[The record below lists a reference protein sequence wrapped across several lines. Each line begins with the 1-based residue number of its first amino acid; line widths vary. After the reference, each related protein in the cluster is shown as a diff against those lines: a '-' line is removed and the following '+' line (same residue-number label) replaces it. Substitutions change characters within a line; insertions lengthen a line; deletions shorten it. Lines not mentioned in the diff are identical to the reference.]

1 MRQESQVTIR
11 VRQFRISLIWTEAFP
26 FLVDGVTP
34 VAADRAF
41 LGRSSQYIKRF
52 EEEQQRIRQV
62 RYQRDALPPAI
73 HVPWPQPWGQRFWMH
88 YLGGTPPGR
97 VSGAVAWN
105 ALIPFREKT
114 ADAVKARWLAGLGSV
129 YHETFLYPHGLG
141 FVLTVVVRAAR
152 PLELEDVVRRA
163 FDIRR
168 DRRFTVSLRGQV
180 TTLVSERLA
189 EAVLAAARSSILAG
203 GQAPSGRIPEPFTV
217 FTAISAEG
225 ADATK
230 PPPNPVSNALDAIA
244 RWRRGWDPKTAFE
257 LTDENRLAGLASS
270 AGNIVYASRR
280 GRAVWF
286 PRLFKAG
293 REQHALGCYH
303 RNLTLLSLQ
312 VDSLSGLV
320 CLATRAVRAREDI
333 PVRLHECVAN
343 AVRLLEDLRDG
354 HASTYQS
361 RSPPHQL
368 EHNDVLDEMRVVSE
382 FLW

>member
-1 MRQESQVTIR
+1 VTIR
-11 VRQFRISLIWTEAFP
+11 VSQFRISLIWTEAFS

-34 VAADRAF
+34 VAAERAF
-41 LGRSSQYIKRF
+41 LGRSSKYIERF
-52 EEEQQRIRQV
+52 EAEQRRIRQAPY
-62 RYQRDALPPAI
+62 RRDAAPPAI
-73 HVPWPQPWGQRFWMH
+73 HVPWPGPWGQRYWMH

-97 VSGAVAWN
+97 VSGAMAWN
-105 ALIPFREKT
+105 ALVPFREKT
-114 ADAVKARWLAGLGSV
+114 ADAVWARWLGGFGSV

-141 FVLTVVVRAAR
+141 FVLTVAVRAAR
-152 PLELEDVVRRA
+152 PLELEDVVERA
-163 FDIRR
+163 FAIRR
-168 DRRFTVSLRGQV
+168 DRRLTVSLRGQ
-180 TTLVSERLA
+180 TRTLVSERLA
-189 EAVLAAARSSILAG
+189 EAVLAAARCSILVG
-203 GQAPSGRIPEPFTV
+203 GQAPSDRTPEPFTV

-230 PPPNPVSNALDAIA
+230 PPPNCVSNALDAIT
-244 RWRRGWDPKTAFE
+244 RWRRGWDPKAALE
-257 LTDENRLAGLASS
+257 LTDKNRLAAGSASS
-270 AGNIVYASRR
+270 AGNVVYASRR

-286 PRLFKAG
+286 PRLFRADQE
-293 REQHALGCYH
+293 RRALGCYH

-320 CLATRAVRAREDI
+320 RLAARAVRAREDI

-361 RSPPHQL
+361 RSPAHQL
-368 EHNDVLDEMRVVSE
+368 EHNDVPDDMRVVSE